1 MTLSNNI
8 DKVGSILNAIKLN
21 DSEWFKA
28 DIKAEELVVVID
40 GGYVQYLEKGNH
52 NFEEL
57 ISTIY
62 NPKHVIPRSGKDA
75 GNKIT
80 QKVSV
85 GSALSDGQENIKK
98 LTINALKKSGM
109 DINTKVSVFTD
120 GANNCWSVVAK
131 LDEQCK
137 QVIRILDWFHVGKH
151 YTETSHI
158 IPDELKESFINS
170 KWFLYHDKANE
181 GIDRLCKVRDKL
193 TEEKGIERIQKL
205 IDYVI
210 RNKAYFCDYSVRQ
223 KQGLPISSQLAEC
236 AVNNVINQRQKNKQ
250 MQWSREGANNILQ
263 IRGSIFSGTWEEDWK
278 YIESRMYKKAA

>member
-120 GANNCWSVVAK
+120 GANK
-131 LDEQCK
+131 GL
-137 QVIRILDWFHVGKH
+137 
-151 YTETSHI
+151 
-158 IPDELKESFINS
+158 LKS
-170 KWFLYHDKANE
+170 K
-181 GIDRLCKVRDKL
+181 
-193 TEEKGIERIQKL
+193 EKRAE
-205 IDYVI
+205 
-210 RNKAYFCDYSVRQ
+210 FC
-223 KQGLPISSQLAEC
+223 
-236 AVNNVINQRQKNKQ
+236 
-250 MQWSREGANNILQ
+250 
-263 IRGSIFSGTWEEDWK
+263 
-278 YIESRMYKKAA
+278 